1 MIDDNKLEWSALTTG
16 GFGGFDA
23 WLEEGNSGELSIATN
38 LVNETIRIE
47 DIGFNDIVFEN
58 GGIDRRIRIFRLPD
72 ENTTNS
78 VSISREITLNK
89 NQDNPLYVRVT
100 QEDGH
105 YVWSSPIYMIDK
117 G

>member
-1 MIDDNKLEWSALTTG
+1 M
-16 GFGGFDA
+16 
-23 WLEEGNSGELSIATN
+23 LSIATN
-38 LVNETIRIE
+38 LVNETICIE
-47 DIGFNDIVFEN
+47 DIGLNDIVFEN

-72 ENTTNS
+72 ENTSNS

-105 YVWSSPIYMIDK
+105 YVWSSPIYLIDAK
-117 G
+117 